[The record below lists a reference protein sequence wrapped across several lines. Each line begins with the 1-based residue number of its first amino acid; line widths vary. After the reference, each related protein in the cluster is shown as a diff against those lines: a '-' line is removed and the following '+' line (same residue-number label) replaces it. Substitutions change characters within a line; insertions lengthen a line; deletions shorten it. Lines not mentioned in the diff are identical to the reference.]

1 MMECE
6 PVTNHVIWLIKAIVE
21 KYLQV
26 RYFYAG
32 KQYTAKI
39 RAKHQKVSRHVSTKL
54 ILFSGQ

>member
-1 MMECE
+1 MLDCD
-6 PVTNHVIWLIKAIVE
+6 PTANHVTLLIKAVTE

-26 RYFYAG
+26 RYFYAR

-39 RAKHQKVSRHVSTKL
+39 REKQHKISRQVSTKL